1 MKGFFGDIEDVIYGP
16 PEHAD
21 ATVHATKPT
30 RWRRRSILPDRRR
43 SDSQKRTPAPT
54 VNRNSFL

>member
-1 MKGFFGDIEDVIYGP
+1 MKGFVGDIEDMIYGP

-21 ATVHATKPT
+21 ATVHATKADAMASKEHFAGQT
-30 RWRRRSILPDRRR
+30 R